1 MSVAKLIL
9 EVLSENT
16 SRRVKTRALD
26 SSSSIKIGEE
36 KKEIEEW
43 SEMKG
48 KKLV

>member
-1 MSVAKLIL
+1 MTELDCTNHLGNK
-9 EVLSENT
+9 
-16 SRRVKTRALD
+16 RRVKTRALD